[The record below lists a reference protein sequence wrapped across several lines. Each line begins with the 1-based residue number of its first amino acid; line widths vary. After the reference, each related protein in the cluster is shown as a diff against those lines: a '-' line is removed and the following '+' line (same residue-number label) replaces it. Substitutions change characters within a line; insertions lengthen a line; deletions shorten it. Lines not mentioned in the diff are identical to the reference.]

1 MYILEAFPTVIFEE
15 IFDNCIP
22 IVHTIIKRCFQ
33 YKCIK
38 KMIPYG
44 KKTIEGY

>member
-38 KMIPYG
+38 KM
-44 KKTIEGY
+44 KDTLWKEND